1 MLSFQTRV
9 AWTSFIRAT
18 RTAACLVALALTS
31 QVSFAQTSPA
41 LDLVK
46 AQVALPSPIAG
57 DFTQQLAA
65 QRQFMSNSSAMQQEN
80 LRLAIFGSANVM
92 GQQTP
97 SNGAPGL
104 FAIRI
109 GEFAQTQGA
118 LVADY
123 SQSIRQRRLD
133 MAEGVIELANDR
145 TLLFLETGFML
156 ASPDVSERV
165 PLPPLL
171 GVNVSF
177 PDFALPRGGF
187 FARSGN

>member
-1 MLSFQTRV
+1 MSFQTRDE
-9 AWTSFIRAT
+9 WTSFIRAT
-18 RTAACLVALALTS
+18 RAAACLVALALTS
-31 QVSFAQTSPA
+31 QVSFAQTAPTIDVMARAATSSLHA
-41 LDLVK
+41 VDL
-46 AQVALPSPIAG
+46 
-57 DFTQQLAA
+57 TQQLSA
-65 QRQFMSNSSAMQQEN
+65 QRQFVSDISAMQQDN
-80 LRLAIFGSANVM
+80 LRRVVSADGGLM
-92 GQQTP
+92 REQ
-97 SNGAPGL
+97 SWSRGAPGL

-133 MAEGVIELANDR
+133 MAEGVIDLADDR

-156 ASPDVSERV
+156 AAPDISVRA

-177 PDFALPRGGF
+177 LDFALPRGGF